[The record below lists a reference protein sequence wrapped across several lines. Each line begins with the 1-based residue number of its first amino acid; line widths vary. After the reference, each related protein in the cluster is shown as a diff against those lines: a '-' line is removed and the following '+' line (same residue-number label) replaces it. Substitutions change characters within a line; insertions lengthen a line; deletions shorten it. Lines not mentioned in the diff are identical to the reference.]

1 MLDSHC
7 LWLLESP
14 VMANWRQIHGRIR
27 RAKSSPNAQ
36 AKLAELY
43 AKTRDAM
50 VAFELGAV
58 EEKAAHND
66 EAVRWYTT
74 AAERFRRADWKKKA
88 ADALERLGA
97 PVPVESVAPQTV
109 PAAHEPN
116 GDATEEFR
124 AIETT
129 IAATPEAEEAVINV
143 AAELR
148 SAEPAPASTA
158 PSESEIPHKRRRRGR
173 RGGRGRRKHR
183 EGAPAAAASS
193 AMQAATSPAEPHEAP
208 AAVAPV
214 VERAAPAVVE
224 EPTLPSERIAHGRGA
239 EPAIASRLVKLE
251 SLLRRLLG
259 SQLHKLDEID
269 DAPAGPGVF
278 ILSDSDL
285 ITSYYVEACKT
296 LRVGIGQVLRSQRGG
311 RGQAGGSFRAR
322 LAEHL
327 EISESKVSDY
337 LKKHCVVRW
346 LQLDEDAGYLAHFAI
361 GVLKT
366 PLNVD

>member
-1 MLDSHC
+1 
-7 LWLLESP
+7 
-14 VMANWRQIHGRIR
+14 MANWRQIHGRIR
-27 RAKSSPNAQ
+27 RAKSSSNAP

-74 AAERFRRADWKKKA
+74 AAELFRRADWKKKA
-88 ADALERLGA
+88 VDALERLGA
-97 PVPVESVAPQTV
+97 PVPAEALTPHAV
-109 PAAHEPN
+109 PAGSHEPN
-116 GDATEEFR
+116 GDAVADFHTV
-124 AIETT
+124 ETT
-129 IAATPEAEEAVINV
+129 NLIETPEAEEAVINV

-148 SAEPAPASTA
+148 SAEPPATSTA
-158 PSESEIPHKRRRRGR
+158 PSESAVSHKRRRRGR

-183 EGAPAAAASS
+183 EGAPAAVASS
-193 AMQAATSPAEPHEAP
+193 AMRAGTSPAEPHEP
-208 AAVAPV
+208 AAVAPA
-214 VERAAPAVVE
+214 VERVAPAAVD

-251 SLLRRLLG
+251 SLLRRFLG
-259 SQLHKLDEID
+259 SQLHKLDDID

-296 LRVGIGQVLRSQRGG
+296 LRVGIGQLLRGQRGG
-311 RGQAGGSFRAR
+311 RGHAGGSFRAR

-327 EISESKVSDY
+327 GISESKVSDY

-346 LQLDEDAGYLAHFAI
+346 IQLDEDAGHFAHFAI

-366 PLNVD
+366 PLNVE